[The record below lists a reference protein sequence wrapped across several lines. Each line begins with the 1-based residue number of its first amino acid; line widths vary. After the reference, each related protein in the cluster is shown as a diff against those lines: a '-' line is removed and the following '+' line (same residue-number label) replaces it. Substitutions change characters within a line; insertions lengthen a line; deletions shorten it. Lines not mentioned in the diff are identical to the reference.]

1 LQYHRTETIL
11 YLHILGNLKKRPQ
24 FFEKY
29 LIYFW
34 DSKVATG
41 LKIEIGLRHEI
52 VVGRKEKDSSVEHDS
67 KNRIRFKGKN
77 MIHRIE

>member
-1 LQYHRTETIL
+1 MS
-11 YLHILGNLKKRPQ
+11 

-52 VVGRKEKDSSVEHDS
+52 VFGRKEKDLSVELDS
-67 KNRIRFKGKN
+67 KYRIRLKG
-77 MIHRIE
+77 